1 MSGSFRLG
9 NLLGMPI
16 LVHYSWFFIF
26 ALVTLS
32 LSGFYFPQTY
42 PTWSPRLAW
51 GVGVATSLLFF
62 ASVVAH
68 ELTHSLVSMRFGV
81 PVKSITL
88 FIFGGVARIRREPIR
103 PREEMGS
110 AVERMDSQDINQFP
124 VVEGGRLLGIVARD
138 SILRFIRV
146 HSELRI

>member
-51 GVGVATSLLFF
+51 GVGEIGR
-62 ASVVAH
+62 AH
-68 ELTHSLVSMRFGV
+68 V
-81 PVKSITL
+81 
-88 FIFGGVARIRREPIR
+88 
-103 PREEMGS
+103 
-110 AVERMDSQDINQFP
+110 
-124 VVEGGRLLGIVARD
+124 
-138 SILRFIRV
+138 
-146 HSELRI
+146 

>member
-1 MSGSFRLG
+1 MNGSFRLG
-9 NLLGMPI
+9 KLLGIPI

-32 LSGFYFPQTY
+32 LSGFYFPDAY
-42 PTWSPRLAW
+42 PAWSNRLAW

-68 ELTHSLVSMRFGV
+68 ELTHSVVSMRFGV

-88 FIFGGVARIRREPIR
+88 FI
-103 PREEMGS
+103 
-110 AVERMDSQDINQFP
+110 
-124 VVEGGRLLGIVARD
+124 
-138 SILRFIRV
+138 
-146 HSELRI
+146 